1 MALSEWIFILTFF
14 FLFVVVENTV
24 WKKKSS
30 TVKDGLHYTSA
41 MKSSIC
47 VSELIYSAKA
57 EKTFLAQSQVPPAI
71 LEKHDKFIYVWVLA
85 S

>member
-1 MALSEWIFILTFF
+1 MALSEWIFILRFF
-14 FLFVVVENTV
+14 FLLLVVENTV
-24 WKKKSS
+24 WKELS
-30 TVKDGLHYTSA
+30 TVKHGLHYTSA
-41 MKSSIC
+41 MKSSIR

-71 LEKHDKFIYVWVLA
+71 LEKHEKFIYVWVLA

>member
-1 MALSEWIFILTFF
+1 MR
-14 FLFVVVENTV
+14 
-24 WKKKSS
+24 
-30 TVKDGLHYTSA
+30 YTSA
-41 MKSSIC
+41 MKSSIR
-47 VSELIYSAKA
+47 VSEFIYSAKA

>member
-1 MALSEWIFILTFF
+1 MDIYSNM
-14 FLFVVVENTV
+14 LFSAHSIRNFCV
-24 WKKKSS
+24 KKKSS
-30 TVKDGLHYTSA
+30 TVKYGLHYSSP

-57 EKTFLAQSQVPPAI
+57 EKTFVAQSQVPPAI

>member
-1 MALSEWIFILTFF
+1 MDIYSNV
-14 FLFVVVENTV
+14 LFSARSSRKDCEKNL
-24 WKKKSS
+24 SS
-30 TVKDGLHYTSA
+30 TVKYGLHYSSP

-47 VSELIYSAKA
+47 VSEPIYSPKA
-57 EKTFLAQSQVPPAI
+57 EKTFVAQSQVPPAI

>member
-1 MALSEWIFILTFF
+1 
-14 FLFVVVENTV
+14 
-24 WKKKSS
+24 
-30 TVKDGLHYTSA
+30 

-57 EKTFLAQSQVPPAI
+57 EKTFVAQSQVPPAI